1 MEIFWRFITKMGVY
15 HVSVPS
21 KSEKYMKTIVAFV
34 NTQNAKIKSIGMFYI
49 ILYSQMKYYGMNN
62 RILTPYMTLYIM

>member
-21 KSEKYMKTIVAFV
+21 KSEKYMKTIVAFA

-49 ILYSQMKYYGMNN
+49 ILCEQMKYFGIDNK
-62 RILTPYMTLYIM
+62 ILTPYTTPHIL